1 MYKQQVARLEKDI
14 HRYKLEAK
22 RAQGD
27 QKETQSKLD
36 FMQESIFVT
45 APTQRSIEAN
55 KDSVVTQKHLSSTPL
70 LDDQTKV
77 FLANS

>member
-55 KDSVVTQKHLSSTPL
+55 KYSVVTQKHLSSTPL